1 MYLATVHCTTFPAV
15 SPWHA
20 IILDRR
26 LLVLSSYSGQDLV
39 VRLSHWSFAMGH
51 FECTPLG
58 DRRPLAF
65 VGHDRYRHSN
75 RHLHQ
80 VGLQVVKGG

>member
-1 MYLATVHCTTFPAV
+1 
-15 SPWHA
+15 
-20 IILDRR
+20 
-26 LLVLSSYSGQDLV
+26 
-39 VRLSHWSFAMGH
+39 MGH

-80 VGLQVVKGG
+80 VGLHVVKGG